1 MDKKYKIAI
10 GLGILGLGYYLY
22 TKTKKTAEPQSEA
35 PQVPQEDIIA
45 EESILPTTDLFQ
57 NDEVF
62 TSPRTS
68 VTTSGTTTTGGVTSP
83 ISPTALPQIPR
94 LPSIPRL
101 TTQQDCGNINVARA
115 REECSRRGRGYV
127 FSNCK
132 CNAPVKDPRTESPFL
147 PPNVSQGIVQGI
159 TSATITPVWT
169 ADTNPNLGCF
179 VAGTLISM
187 ADGEDKKIE
196 DVKVGD
202 IVWAWDGT
210 KKEPCVV
217 GKTMRFVKD
226 NIYEF
231 KFGGDTKLTCTEE
244 HPIYI
249 KDKGWIT
256 ASNVNIDDKAQ
267 NINGIYT
274 LVTGKRL
281 TNLKGVDV
289 FNISVMK
296 NPNYY
301 ANGILVHNKG
311 EFDEQ
316 TYTGQTAVDIFTAIQ
331 NAYDEFMAGDTTQG
345 DSLEITRTEP
355 RIVQS
360 IKEI

>member
-22 TKTKKTAEPQSEA
+22 TKSKKPRKQQGNT
-35 PQVPQEDIIA
+35 PQVPREDTIA
-45 EESILPTTDLFQ
+45 EESMLPTTNLFQ
-57 NDEVF
+57 NDAVF
-62 TSPRTS
+62 TPSRGG
-68 VTTSGTTTTGGVTSP
+68 TSGGTSSSSSSSGGDTGGVTNPRGS
-83 ISPTALPQIPR
+83 TELPP
-94 LPSIPRL
+94 LPSS
-101 TTQQDCGNINVARA
+101 TTQQDCGEINVTRG
-115 REECSRRGRGYV
+115 REECARKGRGYV
-127 FSNCK
+127 WANCK
-132 CNAPVKDPRTESPFL
+132 CNAPVTDASQQTYN
-147 PPNVSQGIVQGI
+147 PPNVNQGIVQGI
-159 TSATITPVWT
+159 TNATITPVWT
-169 ADTNPNLGCF
+169 AETNPDLGCF
-179 VAGTLISM
+179 VAGTMISL
-187 ADGEDKKIE
+187 ADGTDMAIE
-196 DVKVGD
+196 DLKVGD
-202 IVWAWDGT
+202 VVWTWDGT

-231 KFGGDTKLTCTEE
+231 EFGGNTKLTCTES

-256 ASNVNIDDKAQ
+256 ASNVNIGDKAQ

-274 LVTGKRL
+274 IVTGKRF
-281 TNLKGVDV
+281 TDLKGIDV

-311 EFDEQ
+311 LADET
-316 TYTGQTAVDIFTAIQ
+316 TYTGQIAVDIFTAIQ

-345 DSLEITRTEP
+345 DSLEITPTEP
-355 RIVQS
+355 RITQS